1 VNIQHSETFAL
12 VFVQVLVVHLVGPT
26 DGTDIG
32 IVASRKPLESLVNDH
47 IMDNKIRKAVGHD
60 AKADAVEP
68 PQTGGLHTIHDAQHA
83 RNGKNHKKG
92 IIFLKKARLY
102 LMMVFVEVPKKAMHD
117 PTVGAP
123 GDGFHQQKNTQ
134 NDQKIQNGYHVR
146 KVKAMYGY

>member
-1 VNIQHSETFAL
+1 
-12 VFVQVLVVHLVGPT
+12 VFVEVFVVHLVGPT

-32 IVASRKPLESLVNDH
+32 IVAAGKPFESLVDDH
-47 IMDNKIRKAVGHD
+47 IMDNKIGKAIGHD
-60 AKADAVEP
+60 AKTDGMQP
-68 PQTGGLHTIHDAQHA
+68 PKPWRLHTVHDAQHA
-83 RNGKNHKKG
+83 GDGKNHKKG

-102 LMMVFVEVPKKAMHD
+102 LMMIFVEVPKKAMHD